1 MSLSASS
8 TVVSFVFVGLMCAA
22 IWSDATTRRLP
33 NRLTVTAV
41 LVGLV
46 ARLTLGPE
54 GVIAGSMGILAGIGL
69 ATPLFLL
76 GAIGGGDVK
85 LMAAAGAFLG
95 PGQLL
100 WALLIAASLGLLLV
114 VEEIVRRGVA
124 IPVLYRAKDLL
135 LYFATLGRRG
145 QLPAS
150 EGPGVVAVPYGVAIA
165 AGAVAAWF
173 IPSAMVLR

>member
-1 MSLSASS
+1 MSLFDSSA
-8 TVVSFVFVGLMCAA
+8 VVSFVFVGLMCAA

-33 NRLTVTAV
+33 NRLTVTAI
-41 LVGLV
+41 LVGL
-46 ARLTLGPE
+46 ATRLALGPD
-54 GVIAGSMGILAGIGL
+54 GVLVGSMGILAGVAL

-100 WALLIAASLGLLLV
+100 WALLLAACLGLLLV
-114 VEEIVRRGVA
+114 VEEIVRRKVA
-124 IPVLYRAKDLL
+124 IPVLYRTKDLL

-145 QLPAS
+145 QLPSS
-150 EGPGVVAVPYGVAIA
+150 EGPGVIAVPYGVAIA
-165 AGAVAAWF
+165 AGAMAAWF
-173 IPSAMVLR
+173 IPSTALLR